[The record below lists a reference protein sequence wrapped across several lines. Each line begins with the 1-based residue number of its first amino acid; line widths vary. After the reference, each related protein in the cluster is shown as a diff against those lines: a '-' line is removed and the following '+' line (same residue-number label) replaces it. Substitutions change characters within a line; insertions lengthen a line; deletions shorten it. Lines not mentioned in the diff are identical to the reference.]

1 MYIYI
6 MTWKLRMKTFWI
18 LDLNSTLILVCESS
32 LQPSL
37 ELLMHDKYLY
47 RNMKHVVKLHWYE
60 KLELKCYNFISWIMM
75 NGMSC

>member
-6 MTWKLRMKTFWI
+6 MMWKIWMNFVFEF
-18 LDLNSTLILVCESS
+18 NLILVCESS

-37 ELLMHDKYLY
+37 ESLMHDKYLY

-60 KLELKCYNFISWIMM
+60 KLELKCYKFISWIMM